1 MGAERAGGGVHEEH
15 TPSLL
20 RHHGV
25 LRSSRCVF
33 PNDPDHGTPA
43 VRLLRLDGGQATTP
57 DDAGAVHLRQGGSP
71 PCLYSGRPRRR
82 TPHTVRRPPG
92 GSTVSVRDG
101 LLALLTLGPA
111 YGLQLHAELLDRA
124 AHRRRVNVGQIYS
137 TLERL
142 RERGLVTSAGST
154 DDGLPLHALTDAGR
168 TEASAW
174 LRGDGASPEED
185 WDDVL
190 DRVLLASSL
199 SGADLAAVLDAYE
212 PPPSGSNPERMEDG
226 TTAAHPQRRLAA
238 IAVHLRK
245 EALGRLL
252 QAARDEL
259 TGEGPAR
266 GVRGYAQERP
276 RRGRRAVSREETGTG
291 ETSTG
296 AVA

>member
-1 MGAERAGGGVHEEH
+1 M
-15 TPSLL
+15 SI
-20 RHHGV
+20 
-25 LRSSRCVF
+25 
-33 PNDPDHGTPA
+33 
-43 VRLLRLDGGQATTP
+43 
-57 DDAGAVHLRQGGSP
+57 
-71 PCLYSGRPRRR
+71 
-82 TPHTVRRPPG
+82 
-92 GSTVSVRDG
+92 RDG

-154 DDGLPLHALTDAGR
+154 DDGLPLHTLTDDGL

-212 PPPSGSNPERMEDG
+212 PSPPGSGPEHTEDG
-226 TTAAHPQRRLAA
+226 AAAAHPQRRLAA
-238 IAVHLRK
+238 IADQVRK

-276 RRGRRAVSREETGTG
+276 RRGRRAVSRDERGTG
-291 ETSTG
+291 ETRTG